1 LNAFWHLARFN
12 AFNCMSAFWSSVETG
27 AQPYFMTLWPD
38 CEISDLKHSNP
49 LFPSLRAAF
58 QVLLIYRPMRGY
70 YGFGRVE
77 RNIILFSFEIDHTQ
91 RGSLALSNVRGH
103 PASPLHL
110 DLNDETNSQ
119 RRAA

>member
-1 LNAFWHLARFN
+1 
-12 AFNCMSAFWSSVETG
+12 
-27 AQPYFMTLWPD
+27 
-38 CEISDLKHSNP
+38 
-49 LFPSLRAAF
+49 
-58 QVLLIYRPMRGY
+58 MRGY

-91 RGSLALSNVRGH
+91 RASLVLSNVRGH